1 MTKLQLQ
8 KDVFAEAMKT
18 SKSEIINYIV
28 FANMI
33 QNVGTLEDIKDKV
46 EIV

>member
-1 MTKLQLQ
+1 
-8 KDVFAEAMKT
+8 
-18 SKSEIINYIV
+18 V

-46 EIV
+46 EIVWNRLHFLGFGGKK